1 MLYAHTTDSDDK
13 GTWQPLAEHLEN
25 VASQAAVFAESFGAQ
40 DWAHLV
46 GLVHD
51 AGKASQAF
59 QRRLEGAKAKVDHAS
74 AGAQLLAKDYAP
86 LGKLLAYLVA
96 GHHGGLPNGCEPSEP
111 KGRRT
116 LRERLADEV
125 ENYSPFLNIVE
136 MPEKG
141 FLATSMPDWLSV
153 KYDSRERMTFAV
165 TFLLRMLYSC
175 LVDADSLDT
184 EQVMS
189 AERAVQ
195 RVYRGF
201 SLPQMRDKLADKISS
216 FAADTPVNEARAD
229 IHAACLEATDG
240 KPGIYLLNVPTGGG
254 KTLAGL
260 DFALNHAL
268 KNGQGRVVYA
278 IPYTS
283 IIEQTAGEFKKLFG
297 ADSVLEHHSNY
308 EFDKKD
314 DEKRRHGIDEEDDE
328 RYERERLAMEN
339 WDVPL
344 VVTTNVQLFES
355 LYSDKPS
362 HCRKNHNL
370 ANSVVV
376 LDEAQSI
383 PDALLEP
390 CLAALEELAAHYGTT
405 IVLCTATQ
413 PNLDGVWP
421 FEASTN
427 DIVPM
432 QRRHAELFEA
442 RTAIEYVGKIEA
454 DDLVSRIAS
463 ENQVL
468 CIVSTRKAAAVL
480 YDRLKELNVDE
491 GLFHLSA
498 SMVPAH
504 RSVIFQQIRERLA
517 AGLPCRVVSTQLVE
531 AGVDV
536 DFPVVFRELAGI
548 DSIKQAAG
556 RCNREGKIEKG
567 RVFVFDCSEFAIKDP
582 EEEPKER
589 DKRPSTTMD
598 WLLNMRELGK
608 ATIEQIPRPFADE
621 GVSHF
626 FEHRFKCAK
635 KDKFGV
641 LDDFANWSNLKSTYF
656 SFESCGKNFRF
667 VEDEGVSVFVPWGDG
682 GLALLEKVR
691 AGEVD
696 IRTARAMQRYTAS
709 VPRWLY
715 EKLDEQS
722 AIVQYSNMPYRILE
736 PMNGRLRCYSDEKG
750 IVVEGGGAGLDV

>member
-13 GTWQPLAEHLEN
+13 STWQPLAEHLEN

-74 AGAQLLAKDYAP
+74 AGAQLLAKDYG
-86 LGKLLAYLVA
+86 LFGKLLAYLVA
-96 GHHGGLPNGCEPSEP
+96 GHHGGLPNGCEP
-111 KGRRT
+111 GRRGT
-116 LRERLADEV
+116 LRDRLAAEV
-125 ENYSPFLNIVE
+125 EDYVPFFEIVD
-136 MPEKG
+136 MPQKG
-141 FLATSMPDWLSV
+141 NLTASLPSWLSAEF
-153 KYDSRERMTFAV
+153 DSKEHKTFAF

-175 LVDADSLDT
+175 LVDADFLDT

-189 AERAVQ
+189 AERAAQ

-201 SLPQMRDKLADKISS
+201 SLPQMRDKLADKVSS

-229 IHAACLEATDG
+229 IHAACLEATDR

-268 KNGQGRVVYA
+268 KNGQDRVVYA

-283 IIEQTAGEFKKLFG
+283 IVEQTAGVFKELFG

-308 EFDKKD
+308 EFD
-314 DEKRRHGIDEEDDE
+314 EEDDE
-328 RYERERLAMEN
+328 RCARERFAMEN

-362 HCRKNHNL
+362 RCRKNHNL

-405 IVLCTATQ
+405 VVLCTATQ

-421 FEASTN
+421 FEAITS
-427 DIVPM
+427 DIVPV

-442 RTAIEYVGKIEA
+442 RTAIECVGKIEA
-454 DDLVSRIAS
+454 DDLVSHIAS

-480 YDRLKELNVDE
+480 YDHLKELNVDQ

-498 SMVPAH
+498 WMVPAH
-504 RSVIFQQIRERLA
+504 RSVVFQRIRERLA

-567 RVFVFDCSEFAIKDP
+567 RVFVFDCPEFAIEGKQN
-582 EEEPKER
+582 
-589 DKRPSTTMD
+589 
-598 WLLNMRELGK
+598 WLSQMRALG
-608 ATIEQIPRPFADE
+608 AETIELNDQPFADD
-621 GVSHF
+621 GVSYF
-626 FEHRFKCAK
+626 FGRRFQVVE
-635 KDKFGV
+635 KDKFKV
-641 LDDFANWSNLKSTYF
+641 LEDFANSKHLRSTYF
-656 SFESCGKNFRF
+656 SFEKCGETFRF
-667 VEDEGVSVFVPWGDG
+667 VEDEGVSIFVPWGDD
-682 GLALLEKVR
+682 GLALLERVR

-709 VPRWLY
+709 VPIWLY
-715 EKLDEQS
+715 KKLDEQS
-722 AIVQYSNMPYRILE
+722 AIVQYPDMPYRILE

-750 IVVEGGGAGLDV
+750 IVVEGGGAGFIDA